1 MAQLSRAR
9 RRGIGLGLAVALA
22 PMGLTGQTVAARPP
36 GSPTSRTVAAGDHYR
51 AGWLHRLLLGAHYR
65 DLWATPVAVD
75 VLDLSRF
82 AGGLTPT
89 GCGGRRQTKVLRLL
103 GKDGRQYVFRSVDKD
118 PTLALPPELRA
129 TFAKNLVQDQISS
142 AHPGAPLVV
151 APLLDAAG
159 ILHVEPRMALLP
171 DDPRLNGFDC
181 VRPGFKLGM
190 IEERPTEPPD
200 NEVAFA
206 GAVELA
212 GTKKLFEHLE
222 HSARNRVDSRAFLA
236 ARLMDVFIGDW
247 DRHQDQWRWARFDS
261 GEVHWWRPIPRDRDQ
276 AFARL
281 DGVLIWLTGYY
292 WPQVIGFGDDYPSI
306 WRLTLTGQVA
316 DRRLLVDLE
325 KPVWDSVA
333 KALQARLTDSV
344 IDAAVRRLPPEYFR
358 PSGPA
363 LTRALRRRRDHL
375 REVSDRY
382 YALLAGV
389 VDIHATD
396 ERDIAVIERLGGGRV
411 TVRLSADGAA
421 APYYRRTF
429 DRRET
434 EEIRVYLHGGDD
446 RLVVRGSPGSGAGPL
461 LRVIG
466 GGGDDELM
474 DSSRVGRTQFYDDRG
489 NDRFVRGP
497 GTSVDRRHYDE
508 PPRDTSTL
516 GRPRD
521 WGAHWMPLTWVDYSP
536 DVGLFVG
543 AGADGTGYDFR
554 RLPYNSHVRVR
565 AGYATA
571 AQTYRAEFTGEF
583 RGIVPPAIV
592 RLHLRASGIDVLRFY
607 AFGNETP
614 GPGSKDFHKVK
625 PQQYLVA
632 PALEFPFSTAASF
645 SIGPVLKFAHTSL
658 ESGTLIDAIKPYG
671 VGDLGQV
678 GGAAEFHVDTRD
690 QPRAARHGITF
701 DLGGSYY
708 ARALD
713 VTSPFGEGHAQAS
726 SYLTARIPLH
736 PTLALRVGG
745 KKVWGTFDS
754 IPFYEMAYIGGSTT
768 VRGFFDHRFA
778 GDAAVFGNVELRLS
792 VARFFL
798 LVPVQFG
805 VFGLGDA
812 GRVYLS
818 GETSD
823 RWHAA
828 AGGGLWFSFLS
839 AANTLSVAAAHSV
852 EGTRVYVRAGFAY

>member
-1 MAQLSRAR
+1 MAQLSKTR
-9 RRGIGLGLAVALA
+9 RRCIGLGLAAALT
-22 PMGLTGQTVAARPP
+22 PVGLAGQTAAPAGPQARQTVVAGA
-36 GSPTSRTVAAGDHYR
+36 HYR
-51 AGWLHRLLLGAHYR
+51 AGWLHRLFLGAHYR
-65 DLWATPVAVD
+65 DLWATPLEVE

-129 TFAKNLVQDQISS
+129 TFARDVVQDQISS

-159 ILHVEPRMALLP
+159 VLHVEPRIALLP
-171 DDPRLNGFDC
+171 DDSRLNGFAC
-181 VRPGFKLGM
+181 VLPGFKLGM

-200 NEVAFA
+200 NDVGFA

-222 HSARNRVDSRAFLA
+222 HSSRHRVDSRAYLA

-261 GEVHWWRPIPRDRDQ
+261 GDVHWWRPIPRDRDQ

-281 DGVLIWLTGYY
+281 DGVLVWLTGYY

-306 WRLTLTGQVA
+306 WRLTLTGQA
-316 DRRLLVDLE
+316 PDRRILVDLE

-333 KALQARLTDSV
+333 RTIQARLTDSV

-358 PSGPA
+358 KSGAA

-375 REVSDRY
+375 LQVSDRY

-389 VDIHATD
+389 VEVHGTD
-396 ERDIAVIERLGGGRV
+396 EPDVAEVERLGGGRV
-411 TVRLSADGAA
+411 SVRLSARSGAA
-421 APYYRRTF
+421 PFYRRTF
-429 DRRET
+429 DGRET
-434 EEIRVYLHGGDD
+434 EEIRLYLHGGDD
-446 RLVVRGSPGSGAGPL
+446 RLIVRGSTGSGAGPR

-466 GGGDDELM
+466 GGGDDELV
-474 DSSRVGRTQFYDDRG
+474 DSSRAGSTRFYDDRG
-489 NDRFVRGP
+489 NNRFVRGP

-508 PPRDTSTL
+508 VPRDTSTL

-521 WGAHWMPLTWVDYSP
+521 WGSRWMPLTWVAYSP
-536 DVGLFVG
+536 DFGLFAG
-543 AGADGTGYDFR
+543 AGADGTGYGFR

-565 AGYATA
+565 AGYATG

-592 RLHLRASGIDVLRFY
+592 TLHLRASGIDVLRFY
-607 AFGNETP
+607 GFGNETP
-614 GPGSKDFHKVK
+614 DTGSENFYKVK
-625 PQQYLVA
+625 QQQYLVA
-632 PALEFPFSTAASF
+632 PALAFSLSPAATL
-645 SIGPVLKFAHTSL
+645 SIGPVLKFSHTNL
-658 ESGTLIDAIKPYG
+658 VGGTFINVARPYG
-671 VGDLGQV
+671 VRDLGQV
-678 GGAAEFHVDTRD
+678 GAAADFHVDTRD
-690 QPRAARHGITF
+690 QPRAARRGIAF
-701 DLGGSYY
+701 AFGGSYY
-708 ARALD
+708 PGALD
-713 VTSPFGEGHAQAS
+713 VTSPFGEGHAEAS
-726 SYLTARIPLH
+726 SYLTAHIPLQ
-736 PTLALRVGG
+736 PTLALRVAG
-745 KKVWGTFDS
+745 KKVWGTY
-754 IPFYEMAYIGGSTT
+754 PFYEAAYVGGATT
-768 VRGFFDHRFA
+768 VRGFVEHRFS
-778 GDAAVFGNVELRLS
+778 GDAALYGNVELRLS
-792 VARFFL
+792 VAKFFFL
-798 LVPVQFG
+798 VPGELG

-812 GRVYLS
+812 GRVYVS

-828 AGGGLWFSFLS
+828 AGGGLWFAFLS
-839 AANTLSVAAAHSV
+839 RANTVSVAAAHSV
-852 EGTRVYVRAGFAY
+852 EGTRVYVRAGFPF